1 MAHSSSNTAEFNTA
15 ELFVGPWWTVV
26 LRGLTAVAFG
36 LATFAWPHL
45 TLATLVLLFGFYALI
60 HGIFSLIAAVGIRQT
75 GDRWLLALE
84 GVVGI
89 WAGVVTLRTPSTTA
103 MVLIFFVWVWA
114 IATGILRIAE
124 AIRLRKEISGEVWLA
139 LSGVV
144 TVLFAV
150 MLMLRPVI
158 GLIGLASLIAG
169 YALILGL
176 FEILLGW
183 ELRAMRN
190 TQITGVA

>member
-1 MAHSSSNTAEFNTA
+1 MTDSSPNTAG
-15 ELFVGPWWTVV
+15 LFVGHWWTVV
-26 LRGLTAVAFG
+26 MRGLTAVVFG
-36 LATFAWPHL
+36 LLAFAWPHL

-60 HGIFSLIAAVGIRQT
+60 HGTFSLIAAIGNRQT

-89 WAGVVTLRTPSTTA
+89 WAGIVTLRTPSTTA

-144 TVLFAV
+144 TILFGVL
-150 MLMLRPVI
+150 LMLRPVI

-169 YALILGL
+169 YAVILGL

-183 ELRAMRN
+183 ELRGLRN
-190 TQITGVA
+190 TRIISAA